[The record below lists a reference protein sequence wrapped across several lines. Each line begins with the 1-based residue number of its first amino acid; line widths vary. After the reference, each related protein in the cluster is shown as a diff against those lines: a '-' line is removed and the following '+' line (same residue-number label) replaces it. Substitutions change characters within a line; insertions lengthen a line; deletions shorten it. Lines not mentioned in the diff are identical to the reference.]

1 MRLFLAEAHTRNK
14 SMSVQFIEIDGRKMA
29 VLPVEDYERLMDAV
43 DDEADVAAAE
53 RAEKRRAAGEEYVPM
68 DMVERLVEGENAL
81 RVWREHRQLSIGV
94 LANVSGIN
102 KSTISLLE
110 NDKAYGRP
118 ATWRA
123 LADALRVT
131 VDDILPVSD
140 APHRNP

>member
-1 MRLFLAEAHTRNK
+1 
-14 SMSVQFIEIDGRKMA
+14 MSVQFIEIDGRKMA

-53 RAEKRRAAGEEYVPM
+53 RAEKRRSAGEEYVPM

>member
-1 MRLFLAEAHTRNK
+1 
-14 SMSVQFIEIDGRKMA
+14 MSVQFIEIDGRKMA

-53 RAEKRRAAGEEYVPM
+53 RAEKRRSAGEEYVPM

-131 VDDILPVSD
+131 VDDILPISD

>member
-1 MRLFLAEAHTRNK
+1 
-14 SMSVQFIEIDGRKMA
+14 MSVQFIEIDGRKMA

-81 RVWREHRQLSIGV
+81 RVWRQYRQLSIGG
-94 LANVSGIN
+94 LANMSGIN

-123 LADALRVT
+123 LADALRAT
-131 VDDILPVSD
+131 VDDILPISD
-140 APHRNP
+140 APAGNV

>member
-1 MRLFLAEAHTRNK
+1 
-14 SMSVQFIEIDGRKMA
+14 MSVQFIEIDGRKMA

-53 RAEKRRAAGEEYVPM
+53 RAERRRAVGEEYVPM
-68 DMVERLVEGENAL
+68 EMVERLVEGENAL
-81 RVWREHRQLSIGV
+81 RVWREHRQLSIGA
-94 LANVSGIN
+94 LASLSGIN

-131 VDDILPVSD
+131 VDDILPITD
-140 APHRNP
+140 AAAGNG

>member
-1 MRLFLAEAHTRNK
+1 
-14 SMSVQFIEIDGRKMA
+14 MSVQFIEIDGRKMA
-29 VLPVEDYERLMDAV
+29 VLPVEDYERLIDAV

-53 RAEKRRAAGEEYVPM
+53 RAEKRRAEGEEYLPM
-68 DMVERLVEGENAL
+68 EMVNRLVDGENAL
-81 RVWREHRQLSIGV
+81 RVWREYRQLSIGG

-123 LADALRVT
+123 LADALHII
-131 VDDILPVSD
+131 VDDILPITD
-140 APHRNP
+140 APHRNA

>member
-1 MRLFLAEAHTRNK
+1 
-14 SMSVQFIEIDGRKMA
+14 VQFIEIDGRKMA

-53 RAEKRRAAGEEYVPM
+53 RAEKRRSAGEEYVPM

-81 RVWREHRQLSIGV
+81 RVWREYRQLSIGV

-131 VDDILPVSD
+131 VDDILPISD

>member
-1 MRLFLAEAHTRNK
+1 
-14 SMSVQFIEIDGRKMA
+14 MSVQFIEIDGRKMA

-53 RAEKRRAAGEEYVPM
+53 RAEKRRSAGEEYVPM

-81 RVWREHRQLSIGV
+81 RVWREYRQLSIGV

>member
-1 MRLFLAEAHTRNK
+1 
-14 SMSVQFIEIDGRKMA
+14 MSVQFIEIDGRKMA

-53 RAEKRRAAGEEYVPM
+53 RAEKRRSAGEEYVPM

-81 RVWREHRQLSIGV
+81 RVWREYRQLSIGV

-131 VDDILPVSD
+131 VDDILPISD